1 MRAKLQFHSLLVM
14 GKDIVPTDTAKD
26 LGVILDSNLT
36 YNEHIVNTTS
46 SCMSCVGQRNRV
58 KHVFNKRTLLMINN
72 SSGFSKLFYCS
83 YLWANTLAPCGK
95 PAILP

>member
-58 KHVFNKRTLLMINN
+58 KHVFNKRTLLIIN
-72 SSGFSKLFYCS
+72 KR
-83 YLWANTLAPCGK
+83 TLNK
-95 PAILP
+95 VFFISRSVFVSFLL